1 MGLMF
6 FLLFFFSSRR
16 RHTRCSRDWSS
27 DVCSSDLKPVPV
39 RAPTGIRAPGMHS
52 THYAPRAGVMLL
64 ARSEIP
70 ARAQTETER
79 GQRVV
84 VLAPGALPVP
94 PGVERIDIPEDL
106 PALARILYALLRE
119 VDQRGFSLALI
130 EMPSCAGLGL
140 AVHDRLSRASGRRWT
155 TPVSEDESR

>member
-1 MGLMF
+1 MEDRARSE
-6 FLLFFFSSRR
+6 SSPPSWIPPLEVQPS
-16 RHTRCSRDWSS
+16 CD
-27 DVCSSDLKPVPV
+27 
-39 RAPTGIRAPGMHS
+39 PGPSPGKHW
-52 THYAPRAGVMLL
+52 THYAPRAEVMLL

-70 ARAQTETER
+70 ARAQIETQR

-140 AVHDRLSRASGRRWT
+140 AVHDRLSRASGG
-155 TPVSEDESR
+155 